1 MPTAK
6 YNIRFKKGIAALP
19 TILLISGIIVE
30 ISVAGVLVAYFFGQS
45 GFGIKLSA
53 EALSAANA
61 GVSDA
66 LIKIVRDKKF
76 FHSGYNLTVG
86 RGQSYVV
93 VCRESC
99 ISGKREIVST
109 GSVLTKRRKIQAIV
123 NVNDTTGEVKI
134 ESIKEIPL

>member
-30 ISVAGVLVAYFFGQS
+30 ISVAGILMAYFFGQS

-53 EALSAANA
+53 EAFGAANA

-66 LIKIVRDKKF
+66 LIKIVRDKNF

-93 VCRESC
+93 VCKDTC
-99 ISGKREIVST
+99 VLGKHEIIST

-123 NVNDTTGEVKI
+123 NVDNATGEVKI
-134 ESIKEIPL
+134 ESIKEAPL